1 MIHFR
6 SKMYGEDKLSD
17 IGFIIGNAVVGRYV
31 KSLYDVSRKNNLE
44 EEYVKQIEAVK
55 QFVGKIP
62 DRAKILKR
70 LTLLSY
76 REIAFVEN
84 MIKELSL
91 VAEIGNFLKLLLK
104 NRRFNLLPEIC
115 KAYISFVDAKRGKK
129 VFCVKYA
136 KQFSDEDKIKLQK
149 ELSEIFSGDIEC
161 IASKDESLI
170 DGIQIRYRSKVLDYS
185 MKSKLLRLED
195 AIKGDRNEY

>member
-62 DRAKILKR
+62 DQAKILKR

-149 ELSEIFSGDIEC
+149 ELANLGITVDLTTDLEGMV
-161 IASKDESLI
+161 DELC
-170 DGIQIRYRSKVLDYS
+170 
-185 MKSKLLRLED
+185 RL
-195 AIKGDRNEY
+195 K